1 MSKHLVNNVI
11 ALANAAD
18 LIKETIRKVGLE
30 YIAPLDPAVQAEK
43 ISKALTKRVIREQET
58 AQ

>member
-1 MSKHLVNNVI
+1 MSKHLVDNVVS
-11 ALANAAD
+11 LANAAD
-18 LIKETIRKVGLE
+18 IIKDTIRKVGLE

-43 ISKALTKRVIREQET
+43 ISKALSKRALKEP